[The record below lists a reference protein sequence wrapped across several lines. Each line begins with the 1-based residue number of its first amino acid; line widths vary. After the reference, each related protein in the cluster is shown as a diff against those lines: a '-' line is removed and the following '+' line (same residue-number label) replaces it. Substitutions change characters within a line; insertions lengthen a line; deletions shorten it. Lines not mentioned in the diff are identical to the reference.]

1 MSNRR
6 KFLQGI
12 AAASGAAVLTKFGDL
27 PITKAL
33 TLQDELI
40 RAKELPTPHKSGI
53 DHIVVVMM
61 ENRSFDHLFGWI
73 PGADGRQAGLAF
85 QDADGIL
92 HDTHHL
98 VNDFT
103 GCGHPDPDHS
113 YQGGRVQYNNHRM
126 DGFLIDSNNDDYALG
141 YYTKDDRP
149 FHNSLAAAFTV
160 CDRYF
165 CSFLGPTFPNRMFSH
180 AAQTDRLSNA
190 LVLSTLPTI
199 WDQLAAAGVSG
210 TYYFSNLPFLGLW
223 GNKYI
228 AISRPYNQFLA
239 DAASGNLPAVSFV
252 DPNFTISDMGEGND
266 DHPHA
271 DIRAGDAF
279 LAKTFNAVANGPQWS
294 RTLFVITYDEWGG
307 FFDHVPPP
315 RVAAANAV
323 DPDIVHGDALLG
335 FRIPVCIASPYS
347 RARHVDSNGRN
358 NESRIVSSL
367 FDHTSVLKFI
377 EWRWDLLPLTDR
389 DTSPRISNLAH
400 ALDFE
405 HRDFSVPELPLP
417 PAPALTPCGPTT
429 PNSLRSLR
437 SDSREQDAW
446 TGLLNSGL
454 LDGWDLPL

>member
-12 AAASGAAVLTKFGDL
+12 AAASGAAMLTKFGDL
-27 PITKAL
+27 PIAKAL
-33 TLQDELI
+33 NHQTEALLSKTLPIPD
-40 RAKELPTPHKSGI
+40 KTGV

-73 PGADGRQAGLAF
+73 PGADGRQAGLIF
-85 QDADGIL
+85 QDGDGVP

-98 VNDFT
+98 LNDFT

-126 DGFLIDSNNDDYALG
+126 DGFLTDSNNDEYALG
-141 YYTKDDRP
+141 YYTREDRP
-149 FHNSLAAAFTV
+149 FHNSLASAFTV

-180 AAQTDRLSNA
+180 SAQTDRLSNT

-199 WDQLAAAGVSG
+199 WDQLAAAGISG
-210 TYYFSNLPFLGLW
+210 TYYFSNLPFLALW
-223 GNKYI
+223 GNKYLG
-228 AISRPYNQFLA
+228 ISRPYGQFLA

-252 DPNFTISDMGEGND
+252 DPNFTLSDMGEGND

-279 LAKTFNAVANGPQWS
+279 LANTFKAVANGPKWS
-294 RTLFVITYDEWGG
+294 RTVFVITYDEWGG

-315 RVAAANAV
+315 RVAAANEI
-323 DPDIVHGDALLG
+323 DPDILHGDALLG
-335 FRIPVCIASPYS
+335 FRIPVCIASPFS
-347 RARHVDSNGRN
+347 RARHE
-358 NESRIVSSL
+358 ESRVVSSL

-377 EWRWDLLPLTDR
+377 EWRWNLAPLTAR
-389 DTSPRISNLAH
+389 DASPRITNLAH

-405 HRDFSVPELPLP
+405 HPDFSVPDLPLP
-417 PAPALTPCGPTT
+417 PAPPSVPCDST
-429 PNSLRSLR
+429 NVRSLR
-437 SDSREQDAW
+437 TVINDSSEEDAW
-446 TGLLNSGL
+446 KGLLNSGL
-454 LDGWDLPL
+454 LDDWDLPL